1 MGGALARPATIPNA
15 VAGRDGAFAL
25 TVVAPAPPPLA
36 AVAPVVTSHVVD
48 AVAPWTTGIV
58 AGQLR
63 SATGAPDSA
72 WAPEVLDRL
81 RRVKAAVDPRDV
93 FGGVV
98 SASAPGR
105 GGCPMNRQVVVVEP
119 GQGDRVGN
127 VEFLARTID
136 TPLLQPRHRA
146 RSSPGRASTAI
157 VHAGEDDSWLVLEG
171 TLSVT
176 VGDERRVL
184 RAGPGTFVLV
194 PAGTYHA
201 LANDGPEDVRFLNIH
216 SPGGFDRRIGWQPH
230 HHRRHSEVRLT

>member
-1 MGGALARPATIPNA
+1 
-15 VAGRDGAFAL
+15 
-25 TVVAPAPPPLA
+25 
-36 AVAPVVTSHVVD
+36 
-48 AVAPWTTGIV
+48 
-58 AGQLR
+58 
-63 SATGAPDSA
+63 
-72 WAPEVLDRL
+72 
-81 RRVKAAVDPRDV
+81 
-93 FGGVV
+93 
-98 SASAPGR
+98 
-105 GGCPMNRQVVVVEP
+105 MNRQVVVVEP

-136 TPLLQPRHRA
+136 TPYFNLGIVRLEPGQGVDGHR
-146 RSSPGRASTAI
+146 
-157 VHAGEDDSWLVLEG
+157 HAGEDDSWLVLEG

-230 HHRRHSEVRLT
+230 HHRLHSEVRLT